1 MKSLSHLLHLPPLP
15 DSFLF
20 GVAIS
25 DHQSEAF
32 DERFPPDVW
41 DVWERRDGVVPRGQ
55 ATDFWNRWQ
64 EDVESAHRLGC
75 RAFRFSV
82 AWARVEPRPGE
93 FDLEALDHYRQ
104 IVRRLR
110 ELNMEP
116 VVTLCHFVW
125 PQHVEERGGLCSGE
139 FPTWFANY
147 AARVRAALDPHV
159 RYWITFNEPNILLQG
174 FYKLWFQPDYA
185 FPPGHPLGT
194 PMHHQSDTMVTVIR
208 HLFIAHAAARRM
220 LRGNEGGQRNL
231 VSANVFQLG
240 LPPIVQ
246 RLVDR
251 NIERLKQ
258 AEDWR
263 EQFWRVAERPT
274 VFQRRV
280 DLVIAPALDAQP
292 EMEDYQPAF
301 YITGLG
307 VLVRSDSPYRAL
319 TDLKGRRIAFVR
331 GREWEQAALAQLQ
344 IGTKRVDRYDT
355 YDEALNA
362 LDEGRADAIVA
373 NHTVLHGLAHVSD
386 AHRVLGENLLHQ
398 PYIVAV
404 EAGHPALGDAV
415 QHAIQ
420 ALQTAANGAI
430 ICQHYFPS
438 RTPARSTSF
447 EPLPRAPRVSG
458 LGQIQDRGKV
468 IVGVTHS
475 DVPRFDRTGSAAH
488 RHGFEFDFGRALAG
502 VIFGDAARVE
512 FRRASLPKPESGPRP
527 SFRMRLRRRI
537 DDWLR
542 AYTILSTFTASSW
555 WYKGMRGQLPD
566 YLCPPDCVNQLDF
579 VSFDYY
585 FGVSA
590 PTPRQLQ
597 RLAKSVQRQFN
608 VTALWAG
615 GLYQALR
622 YYHAMFPGLPI
633 LIAENGFADEPTSRR
648 RGKQLSEHVRAV
660 QQAVAEGIDVR
671 AYCVWSITSNRE
683 WGLPQHAASD
693 FGLYYVDM
701 DGDPELRRQATPSAE
716 IYRQLIAQRGAS

>member
-1 MKSLSHLLHLPPLP
+1 MPISPLP

-25 DHQSEAF
+25 DHQSEAH

-41 DVWERRDGVVPRGQ
+41 DVWERREGVVPRGR

-64 EDVESAHRLGC
+64 EDVDNAQRIGC
-75 RAFRFSV
+75 RAFRFSIS
-82 AWARVEPRPGE
+82 WARVEPLPGE
-93 FDLEALDHYRQ
+93 FDLDALDHYRR

-110 ELNMEP
+110 ELDMEP
-116 VVTLCHFVW
+116 IVTLCHFVW
-125 PQHVEERGGLCSGE
+125 PQHVEKRDGLCAAE

-174 FYKLWFQPDYA
+174 YTKLWFQSDYG

-194 PMHHQSDTMVTVIR
+194 PMHHQIDTMVAVIR

-220 LRGNEGGQRNL
+220 LRAGENGDRNL

-240 LPPIVQ
+240 LPPILQ

-251 NIERLKQ
+251 NVERLKQ

-263 EQFWRVAERPT
+263 EQFWRVTERPT
-274 VFQRRV
+274 LLQRRV
-280 DLVIAPALDAQP
+280 DLVIAPALDSQLELESHEA
-292 EMEDYQPAF
+292 AF

-307 VLVRSDSPYRAL
+307 ALVRGDSAYIEL
-319 TDLKGRRIAFVR
+319 TDLRGKRIALVR
-331 GREWEQAALAQLQ
+331 GPQWEQAALAQLH
-344 IGTKRVDRYDT
+344 IGAKHVDRYAT
-355 YDEALNA
+355 HDEALKA
-362 LDEGRADAIVA
+362 LDEGRADALVA

-386 AHRVLGENLLHQ
+386 MYRVLGERLLHQ
-398 PYIVAV
+398 PYVVAV
-404 EAGHPALGDAV
+404 ETGRPALVDAV
-415 QHAIQ
+415 QHAIG

-430 ICQHYFPS
+430 ICRHYFPS
-438 RTPARSTSF
+438 RTPAHLAAF

-468 IVGVTHS
+468 IVGVTQA

-488 RHGFEFDFGRALAG
+488 RHGVEFDLGRALAG

-512 FRRASLPKPESGPRP
+512 FRRASLPRRGPGRRP
-527 SFRMRLRRRI
+527 SLGARLRVRV
-537 DDWLR
+537 DEWLR
-542 AYTILSTFTASSW
+542 AYTIFSTFIASSW
-555 WYKGMRGQLPD
+555 WYKGMRGRLPD
-566 YLCPPDCVNQLDF
+566 YLCPPDCVDQLDF

-597 RLAKSVQRQFN
+597 RLAKSVERKFN

-615 GLYQALR
+615 GLYQSLR
-622 YYHAMFPGLPI
+622 YYHEMFPDLPI
-633 LIAENGFADEPTSRR
+633 LIAENGFAGEPNSNR
-648 RGKQLSEHVRAV
+648 RGEQIAEHVRAV

-701 DGDPELRRQATPSAE
+701 DGDPELNRRETPSAQA
-716 IYRQLIAQRGAS
+716 YRRLIERRGAA